1 MNYMVHGIALNPEAR
16 REVSLKRSGVIPPEP
31 GAGRPPIAVRAR
43 HRYLPPVLAA
53 LSLRRRWRGSRSRPG
68 RRASAG
74 SGVSPIASGATRG
87 VAFLVNR

>member
-1 MNYMVHGIALNPEAR
+1 MNHLVDSTALHPEPR

-43 HRYLPPVLAA
+43 RRSLPRVLAA
-53 LSLRRRWRGSRSRPG
+53 LSVRRRWGGPPVPG
-68 RRASAG
+68 RRSPAG

-87 VAFLVNR
+87 VAFLVDR

>member
-1 MNYMVHGIALNPEAR
+1 MNHLVDSTALHPEPR

-43 HRYLPPVLAA
+43 RRSLPRVLAA
-53 LSLRRRWRGSRSRPG
+53 LSVRRRWGGPSGPRKRP
-68 RRASAG
+68 SAG

-87 VAFLVNR
+87 VAFLVDR